1 MDYILLIPW
10 CFERISYFI
19 CLLNVCCWMQLPWP
33 WCTWRWSN
41 SYWLQKSLEHS
52 ESPLAEG
59 VQVMIEGRHVLC
71 IWESPLGTRNML
83 LNLDL
88 DSRFFRTAYLKSPL
102 HSSCFQYGSGFWP
115 TVGVALQMILLPC
128 WLWYHDWKKSSDCE
142 AQTSRLSNS
151 PVMWKDF
158 VALSFQAVQ

>member
-1 MDYILLIPW
+1 MFCVYG
-10 CFERISYFI
+10 
-19 CLLNVCCWMQLPWP
+19 
-33 WCTWRWSN
+33 
-41 SYWLQKSLEHS
+41 K
-52 ESPLAEG
+52 
-59 VQVMIEGRHVLC
+59 VLWYC
-71 IWESPLGTRNML
+71 QASRMAMFKGTRNML

-88 DSRFFRTAYLKSPL
+88 DSRFFRPAYFKTPL

-151 PVMWKDF
+151 SVMWKDF
-158 VALSFQAVQ
+158 VALSFHAVQQNLLLFCLCCLGRLSGVNLDHCKCYPFGALCPVSSQGLRMDKL